1 MDISLWWLWFVAG
14 ILLIVG
20 EMFTV
25 SFYLLWLGIAAM
37 VAAVFAYFFPETYW
51 LPPLAASITG
61 LMLIFFT
68 KPLTARMRQAK
79 GFKDPA
85 QSMTNRLGE
94 VVEPV
99 TPTRLGIV
107 KVGNDMWSASAQET
121 LYPGQQVVV
130 ISQSSTVL
138 QVQPLVENAQDRPRQ
153 ESVW

>member
-14 ILLIVG
+14 VLLIVG

-37 VAAVFAYFFPETYW
+37 VAAVLAYFFPEEYW

-61 LMLIFFT
+61 VLLIVFT
-68 KPLTARMRQAK
+68 KPLTARARQAK
-79 GFKDPA
+79 GYHDPA
-85 QSMTNRLGE
+85 FSMANRQGE

-107 KVGNDMWSASAQET
+107 KVGNEMWSASAQET
-121 LYPGQQVVV
+121 LQPGQLVIV

-138 QVQPLVENAQDRPRQ
+138 QVQPLVENTQDRPQQ

>member
-14 ILLIVG
+14 VLLIVG

-37 VAAVFAYFFPETYW
+37 VAAVLAYFFPEEYW

-61 LMLIFFT
+61 VLLIVFT
-68 KPLTARMRQAK
+68 KPLTARARQAK
-79 GFKDPA
+79 GFQDPA
-85 QSMTNRLGE
+85 QYMVNRIGE
-94 VVEPV
+94 IVEPV

-107 KVGNDMWSASAQET
+107 KVGNDTWSASAQES
-121 LYPGQQVVV
+121 LSPGQQVLV

-138 QVQPLVENAQDRPRQ
+138 QVQPLVENSQNQPRQ